1 MLIILKIL
9 LLGSIFSISTA
20 LGVLKA
26 KGYYNRVWELK
37 NIKNSLEILKSK
49 IEFTYEPI
57 GEVFA
62 EISQM
67 VYSNQ
72 QNIFGETIQEMRQK
86 GVTES
91 WNNAVKANLYLTEE
105 DKTTIQMFGK
115 LLGKTDKAGQINE
128 INVTSQL
135 LDTQIEKAEKEKE
148 KNYKLF
154 KTLGSLI
161 GIGLCI
167 ILI

>member
-1 MLIILKIL
+1 
-9 LLGSIFSISTA
+9 
-20 LGVLKA
+20 
-26 KGYYNRVWELK
+26 
-37 NIKNSLEILKSK
+37 
-49 IEFTYEPI
+49 
-57 GEVFA
+57 
-62 EISQM
+62 
-67 VYSNQ
+67 
-72 QNIFGETIQEMRQK
+72 MRQK

-148 KNYKLF
+148 KKYKLF